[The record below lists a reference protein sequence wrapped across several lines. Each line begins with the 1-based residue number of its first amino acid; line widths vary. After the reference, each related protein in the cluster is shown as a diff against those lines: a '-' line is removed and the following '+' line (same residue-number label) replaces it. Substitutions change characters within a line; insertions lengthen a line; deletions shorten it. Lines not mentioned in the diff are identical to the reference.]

1 MADKPVIGLRMVKP
15 NDLGKKLQQF
25 IWSREQLV
33 MISLAVIVG
42 LLGGYGAVGFRWL
55 ITFFQK
61 LFYGPNPDLIEALA
75 GYSWLYRIA
84 LPGLAGLVVGPF
96 IYFLARE
103 AKGHGVPEVMDA
115 VALKGGVIRKRVV
128 AVKSLASA
136 LSIAAGGS
144 IGREGPI
151 VQIGSAIGSSVGQ
164 IFKLSPR
171 RMRVLVGCGAAA
183 GIAATFNAPVA
194 GMAFALEIILGEFAI
209 PVFSPIVIS
218 AVMATA
224 ISRHYL
230 GDTPAFHVP
239 YESLASAWELL
250 FHAVLGVLAGLVAV
264 SFTTILYK
272 VEDVFDAWRIPDY
285 LKTPI
290 AGLILGTAG
299 LAFPWIMGVGYE
311 GIEAA
316 LAGNLAWYILLALVV
331 IKILATSLTIGGG
344 MSGGIFAP
352 SLFIGAMLG
361 GVCGHWFGALFPEV
375 TGGAITYVIVGM
387 AGVVA
392 GTTHGPLSAFLI
404 LFEMTGDYKIILP
417 LMIGTI
423 LAVVIAGWVRRESI
437 YTLKL
442 IRRGVDIRA
451 GKEVGLLRSITVND
465 VMTTNVAAAAED
477 TPLGEFIDLAVRSKF
492 SSFPVI
498 NDQGALVG
506 IIGHVDYADHGFDD
520 ALRDIVVVKEL
531 ASRNVVSVT
540 PNDNL
545 EKALKLISHR
555 DFKILPVV
563 SPDSPPKLLGVVSE
577 RDIISAYSDAMAK
590 ADLN

>member
-1 MADKPVIGLRMVKP
+1 MVKP
-15 NDLGKKLQQF
+15 NDLGRKLQQF

-33 MISLAVIVG
+33 MISLAVLVG
-42 LLGGYGAVGFRWL
+42 VLGGYGAVGFRWL
-55 ITFFQK
+55 ITFFQNW
-61 LFYGPNPDLIEALA
+61 FYGPNPNLIEAMS
-75 GYSWLYRIA
+75 GHSWLYRIA
-84 LPGLAGLVVGPF
+84 LPGLAGLVIGPF

-115 VALKGGVIRKRVV
+115 VALRGGVIRKRVV
-128 AVKSLASA
+128 GVKSLASA

-164 IFKLSPR
+164 IFKLSPK

-224 ISRHYL
+224 VSRHYL
-230 GDTPAFHVP
+230 GDIPAFHVP
-239 YESLASAWELL
+239 YESLNSAWELL

-272 VEDVFDAWRIPDY
+272 VEDIFDAWTIPDY

-290 AGLILGTAG
+290 AGMILGTAG

-316 LAGNLAWYILLALVV
+316 LAGELAWYILLALVV

-361 GVCGHWFGALFPEV
+361 GVCGHWFGVLFPDL
-375 TGGAITYVIVGM
+375 TGGTAITYVIVGM

-442 IRRGVDIRA
+442 IRRGVDIRS
-451 GKEVGLLRSITVND
+451 GKEVGLLRSIKVD
-465 VMTTNVAAAAED
+465 QVMTTNVAAVQED
-477 TPLGEFIDLAVRSKF
+477 APLGKFIDQAVRSKF
-492 SSFPVI
+492 SSFPVV

-506 IIGHVDYADHGFDD
+506 ILGHADYADHGFDR

-531 ASRNVVSVT
+531 ATRDVVTVS
-540 PNDNL
+540 PEDNL

-563 SPDSPPKLLGVVSE
+563 SPDKPPKLLGVVSE
-577 RDIISAYSDAMAK
+577 RDIISAYSDAIAK